1 MSSLMRVKLWRD
13 IRASWSRFVL
23 MVVAVMVSLS
33 VFGGVLFAWAAVGRE
48 TSGAYLGTGPASATI
63 VLEQGVSVDEMES
76 LAAEVRGWPEVVEAT
91 GRSQFNSDV
100 EVDGIARDIPLQ
112 VFVTAPDDPLRMA
125 RFYVEDGVWPAE
137 EGEIFL
143 GGDSL
148 ALLDV
153 TAGDIMTVIP
163 PSGEPMR
170 LQIAGTVYDP
180 SLSPSPQEQTARGYL
195 SATSLTTS
203 GSALLDQ
210 LKVQISSPGETIPS
224 DDRGRIVEVAGDIGL
239 WLQTEHGLTVAEI
252 QVPEPHTHPHQFQ
265 ADSLLL
271 SLLAGGV
278 AALILSAV
286 LVANMLNTLF
296 TQQIPQ
302 IGIMKAV
309 GARSARIGRFYL
321 AMTFLV
327 AVSATLLAL
336 VPAIFI
342 GRAGLQQFLGFLGVQ
357 PVSVAPPWWAYLVVL
372 AVGLGFPPLM
382 ALIPLTKTA
391 RTTVRAAIDHRGIGS
406 KPSGATGMLARLTR
420 FGRLDRGLLLALRNT
435 FRRPARFWLSV
446 GLLASG
452 GVVFVAGMSLG
463 ASVGALAEEQQEQ
476 RNWDVEVQ
484 LAGMVP
490 ADETIGLAAK
500 TLGVTEVEGWL
511 AVETGVAGPG
521 TIPLTRT
528 YPDQGH
534 GRISL
539 VAIPDDTR
547 MFTPPRLLEGRW
559 LDPGETGAV
568 VINQITRNDTVP
580 DVTAGD
586 TVQLLTGGTP
596 TTWTVIGIVQER
608 GAHGGVY
615 TTQAGFA
622 EATGTPPV
630 ANQLRIV
637 TEGHDERTRNTVAAA
652 VSGAFEDAGINV
664 QSAVSVSRSEA
675 ITEGHLGPIIVII
688 VAIAV
693 AMGMVGGI
701 GLASTMSANVLDR
714 TREFGVMHAVG
725 AKPKTVR
732 RIVRAEGIFLALA
745 SLLVAIIP
753 ALALTGI
760 LGAGLGNLFMDAPLP
775 YRIST
780 LAIVIWLVLV
790 VFGSALATDTA
801 ANRAS
806 HMTVREALA
815 YL

>member
-1 MSSLMRVKLWRD
+1 MRVKLWRD

-23 MVVAVMVSLS
+23 MVVAVAVSLT

-48 TSGAYLGTGPASATI
+48 TSGAYLGTEPASATI
-63 VLEQGVSVDEMES
+63 VLEQGVSVNEMES
-76 LAAEVRGWPEVVEAT
+76 LAAEVRGLPEVVEAI

-100 EVDGIARDIPLQ
+100 EVDGIPRDIPLQ
-112 VFVTAPDDPLRMA
+112 VFVAPPDDPLRMA
-125 RFYVEDGVWPAE
+125 GFYVEDGVWPAE

-153 TAGDIMTVIP
+153 TVGDTVTVSL
-163 PSGEPMR
+163 PSGER
-170 LQIAGTVYDP
+170 IQLRIADTVYDP

-195 SATSLTTS
+195 SATSLS
-203 GSALLDQ
+203 SSDGALLDQ
-210 LKVQISSPGETIPS
+210 LKVQVSNPGETIPS
-224 DDRGRIVEVAGDIGL
+224 DDRGRIVDVAGDIGR
-239 WLQTEHGLTVAEI
+239 WLQTERGLTVAEI
-252 QVPEPHTHPHQFQ
+252 QVPEPYTHPHQFQ

-271 SLLAGGV
+271 SLLAGGA
-278 AALILSAV
+278 AALILSAI

-309 GARSARIGRFYL
+309 GARSAPIGRFYL
-321 AMTFLV
+321 SMTLLV
-327 AVSATLLAL
+327 AVAATLLAL
-336 VPAIFI
+336 VPASLL
-342 GRAGLQQFLGFLGVQ
+342 GRAGLQQFLGFLGIQ
-357 PVSVAPPWWAYLVVL
+357 PVSVAPPWWAYLAAL
-372 AVGLGFPPLM
+372 SVGMGLPPLM
-382 ALIPLTKTA
+382 ALIPLTKAA
-391 RTTVRAAIDHRGIGS
+391 RITVRAAIDHRGMGS
-406 KPSGATGMLARLTR
+406 KPRGSTGLLARLTR
-420 FGRLDRGLLLALRNT
+420 LGSLDRGLLLALRNT

-463 ASVGALAEEQQEQ
+463 ASVGALGEEQQEQ

-490 ADETIGLAAK
+490 ADEALSLTED
-500 TLGVTEVEGWL
+500 TPEVTEVEGWV
-511 AVETGVAGPG
+511 AVQTGVAGPG
-521 TIPLTRT
+521 AIPLTRT

-539 VAIPDDTR
+539 VAIPDDTQ
-547 MFTPPRLLEGRW
+547 MFAPPPLLDGRW

-596 TTWTVIGIVQER
+596 TTWTVVGIVQER

-615 TTQAGFA
+615 TTAAGFA
-622 EATGTPPV
+622 EAMGTQPV
-630 ANQLRIV
+630 ANQLRVV
-637 TEGHDERTRNTVAAA
+637 TERHDEQTRSAVAAE
-652 VSGAFEDAGINV
+652 VNGAFEQAGINV
-664 QSAVSVSRSEA
+664 RSAVSVSRSEA

-693 AMGMVGGI
+693 AMGVVGGI

-753 ALALTGI
+753 ALALTAM

-780 LAIVIWLVLV
+780 LAIVIWLALV
-790 VFGSALATDTA
+790 VFGSVLATDAA